1 MADEVTIS
9 TISVSPTTLSGLQ
22 SLTLLNGSETNPIT
36 VAIDGATENIILIA
50 KQTLTFDASDG
61 KLLPDITL
69 SGTELT
75 ANTVSTT

>member
-1 MADEVTIS
+1 MAAEVTIS

-22 SLTLLNGSETNPIT
+22 SLILLNGSETNSIT
-36 VAIDGATENIILIA
+36 VAIDGATEDIILAA
-50 KQTLTFDASDG
+50 KQTLNFDASDG

-69 SGTELT
+69 TGTELT